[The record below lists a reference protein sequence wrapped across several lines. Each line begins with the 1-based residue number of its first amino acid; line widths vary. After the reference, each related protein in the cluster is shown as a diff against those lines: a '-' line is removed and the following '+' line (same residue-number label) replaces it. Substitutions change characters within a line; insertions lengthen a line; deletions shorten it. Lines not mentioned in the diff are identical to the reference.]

1 MTIADPPA
9 LSQQDWRRLAKE
21 GGVEFVGGQIV
32 EKPVSMESSRI
43 GSTINRLLGNEAVK
57 SKMADVFDSSLGYK
71 VFPED
76 PEKFRKPDVS
86 LIRVEKLAGISPRSG
101 FSKLPADL
109 AVEVISPGDVSYD
122 VSEKVEEYLRHG
134 FGILWVVH
142 PNTRSVL
149 VYRSDGSTTLLHEQD
164 EITGESALPTF
175 RCKVSEFFATSASF
189 PASQGLP

>member
-1 MTIADPPA
+1 MTIADPPV
-9 LSQQDWRRLAKE
+9 LSQQDRHRLAEE
-21 GGVEFVGGQIV
+21 GGIEFVGGHIV

-57 SKMADVFDSSLGYK
+57 SKVADVFDSSLGYK

-76 PEKFRKPDVS
+76 PEKFRKPAVS
-86 LIRVEKLAGISPRSG
+86 VIRVEKLASVSPTSG
-101 FSKLPADL
+101 SSKVPADL
-109 AVEVISPGDVSYD
+109 AVEVISPGDVAYD
-122 VSEKVEEYLRHG
+122 VFDKVEEYLQHG
-134 FGILWVVH
+134 FGILWVVQ

-175 RCKVSEFFATSASF
+175 RCKVSEFFAASALF
-189 PASQGLP
+189 PALQRD

>member
-1 MTIADPPA
+1 MIIADPPIR
-9 LSQQDWRRLAKE
+9 LQQDWHRLAKE
-21 GGVEFVGGQIV
+21 GGIEFIGGQIV
-32 EKPVSMESSRI
+32 EKPVSMESSRV

-57 SKMADVFDSSLGYK
+57 SKAADVFDSSLGYK
-71 VFPED
+71 VYPED

-86 LIRVEKLAGISPRSG
+86 LIRAEKLAGISPMSG
-101 FSKLPADL
+101 FSRVPADL

-142 PNTRSVL
+142 PNTRSVS
-149 VYRSDGSTTLLHEQD
+149 VYRSDGSTALLHEED

-175 RCKVSEFFATSASF
+175 RCKVSEFFATSSSS
-189 PASQGLP
+189 PTPQGT